1 MKQQDETTSKTERP
15 TQPLSPCTS
24 VVRICT
30 YLFSHARDHLLAQSA
45 RSTRR
50 IGETQGLPGATDVSR
65 NRPLSLSSSQVIT
78 KRTPAD
84 YAEALVLTLEG
95 QR

>member
-1 MKQQDETTSKTERP
+1 MPFASFD
-15 TQPLSPCTS
+15 LL
-24 VVRICT
+24 VRVDA
-30 YLFSHARDHLLAQSA
+30 LAGLGHVRRGLHALRVDHG
-45 RSTRR
+45 R
-50 IGETQGLPGATDVSR
+50 VSR